1 MAVEQRSSRDASE
14 RRLHSRSGIDMTR
27 DIRERLEL
35 FIGGVEVNR
44 LALNMDQVE
53 QYSPP
58 PNPARESDTRFAGYV
73 NLYGDESWELD
84 ALEPA
89 VIAALVNDAIL
100 NLRDDDLWNEAQQLY
115 QRDFL

>member
-1 MAVEQRSSRDASE
+1 
-14 RRLHSRSGIDMTR
+14 
-27 DIRERLEL
+27 
-35 FIGGVEVNR
+35 
-44 LALNMDQVE
+44 MDQVE

-100 NLRDDDLWNEAQQLY
+100 NLRDDDLWNEALEEEENEKQKLELVSSNWLKVAEFVQEID
-115 QRDFL
+115 QS